1 MSGVGWI
8 ALAGIATGVLA
19 ATAVARALRTQLL
32 GVALF
37 DPAVYIVS
45 AALLVLVVVVASLI
59 PARTATRVNPVAALK
74 GE

>member
-1 MSGVGWI
+1 VSGVGWI